1 MFRLSSLAFRTAWWS
16 VSGHRV
22 NQALYH
28 KSCGQSFLSVST
40 QEYKKLFFFFP
51 CHTVCALGD
60 LDQGFERASVKC
72 WLCPGLSWYAL
83 KYQFHSLADFFKLA
97 SKIHLYT
104 SPAPFCAIPTLWC
117 SDVHVQYIH
126 LLQPVWIHLPA
137 FGTRFLQSE
146 RDSLNLNFLC
156 NPSWLIL

>member
-104 SPAPFCAIPTLWC
+104 SPAPFLEKQSHTLMFWRSC
-117 SDVHVQYIH
+117 TVYSFTAACLNSSASVRHKSFTIRK
-126 LLQPVWIHLPA
+126 
-137 FGTRFLQSE
+137 RFAEFEL
-146 RDSLNLNFLC
+146 FM
-156 NPSWLIL
+156 